1 MVSAIEKFYANL
13 WKRFIWIFH
22 LSSYKVRQSD
32 HFTPHGSCPPPILA
46 GRLGLFWNLPSRG
59 MEEISKKLG
68 SILVYFPRD
77 LLLGVGGPSLCIE
90 RQIDNKER
98 NNQSQ
103 LVITPSFYR
112 AHIPSYWCK
121 FECLIM
127 WADFFSFCEENW
139 FLAKTHD
146 LLTVIILSKRPSTS
160 KNTLGNSMPKMYT
173 LGKKLCSL

>member
-13 WKRFIWIFH
+13 WKRFIWNFH

-32 HFTPHGSCPPPILA
+32 HFTPHGSCPPIPILA

-112 AHIPSYWCK
+112 AHIPQLLMQIWVLDYAGWFFQFLWRK
-121 FECLIM
+121 LI
-127 WADFFSFCEENW
+127 SC
-139 FLAKTHD
+139 
-146 LLTVIILSKRPSTS
+146 
-160 KNTLGNSMPKMYT
+160 
-173 LGKKLCSL
+173 